1 MGIGVSIR
9 LSLDIIRQRYGDDT
23 PRPQFLFAR
32 LQTVTRLLTETG
44 QLHRLYLFGSF
55 TTTKPAPGD
64 LDCLAVMATGFT
76 TATLASPY
84 LEVFQHDTCRLLY
97 QVDIFWVTEA
107 ITQEHLDA
115 MLNVFSRDREG
126 VPQPIVEVI
135 L

>member
-1 MGIGVSIR
+1 MSI
-9 LSLDIIRQRYGDDT
+9 SLTLEAIRQRYGDNT
-23 PRPQFLFAR
+23 PRRQFLFTR
-32 LQTVTRLLTETG
+32 PQTVTRLLTETG
-44 QLHRLYLFGSF
+44 QLRRLYLFGSF
-55 TTTKPAPGD
+55 TTTKPTPGD

-84 LEVFQHDTCRLLY
+84 LEVFQHDTWRLLY
-97 QVDIFWVTEA
+97 QIDVFWITEA

-126 VPQPIVEVI
+126 MSQPIVEVI